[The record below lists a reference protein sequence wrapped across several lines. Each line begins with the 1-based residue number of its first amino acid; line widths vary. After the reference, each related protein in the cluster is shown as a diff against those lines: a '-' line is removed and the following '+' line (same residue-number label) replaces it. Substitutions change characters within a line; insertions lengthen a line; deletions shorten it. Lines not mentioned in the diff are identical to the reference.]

1 MSKIYIP
8 AKKPDDWEPLLARP
22 EQWKKGHSAWALA
35 HSWQDAEGFPEK
47 LRLVFVNSGLQLFRT
62 LELLFAFPEYT
73 VALPGRGQS
82 SHNDIMAIAKGN
94 GQIVV
99 IAVEGKAEEEFGP
112 TVKQWV
118 GGSRRNQNRRKRLA
132 YLLNRL
138 ALNERHVQDVPY
150 QLLHRAVCALIEA
163 DRLCAAN
170 ALMLV
175 HSFSQNDTGLDEYQA
190 FVSLFGLSAKPE
202 LVVGPTVVN
211 NMSLH
216 FAWAKGD
223 PKYLA

>member
-8 AKKPDDWEPLLARP
+8 AKKPDDWKPLLARP
-22 EQWKKGHSAWALA
+22 EQWKKRHSAWALA

-47 LRLVFVNSGLQLFRT
+47 LRLVFVNSGLQLFRS

-112 TVKQWV
+112 TVKPEPEQEKTARLPAEPV
-118 GGSRRNQNRRKRLA
+118 GA
-132 YLLNRL
+132 
-138 ALNERHVQDVPY
+138 ERTACAGRSVPVAAPCG
-150 QLLHRAVCALIEA
+150 LRA
-163 DRLCAAN
+163 DRGRSPLC
-170 ALMLV
+170 
-175 HSFSQNDTGLDEYQA
+175 G
-190 FVSLFGLSAKPE
+190 
-202 LVVGPTVVN
+202 
-211 NMSLH
+211 
-216 FAWAKGD
+216 
-223 PKYLA
+223 